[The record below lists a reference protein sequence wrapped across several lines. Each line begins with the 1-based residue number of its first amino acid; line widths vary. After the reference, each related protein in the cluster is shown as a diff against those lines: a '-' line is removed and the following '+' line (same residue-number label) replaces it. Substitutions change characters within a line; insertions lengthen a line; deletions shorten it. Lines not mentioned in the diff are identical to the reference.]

1 MKKTA
6 FALTAALTVFSHGVM
21 ASDLCKPTPASPAAK
36 ALLTAAQRHLSDT
49 PHPLPHLHT
58 EGTLPNHGIRE
69 QSIIAEKDWPVMRQA
84 AQAWRIS
91 GDPRY
96 LKQVDNFLAAWA
108 DVYQPDFNPIDETN
122 LDMLIS
128 AYALTTDHLRL
139 ETRDASRRLIS
150 TLGSGYIAQIQ
161 QFHGQK
167 KGTQTNNWQSHR
179 VKLVTVAAAALGD
192 QTMLEQAQLLFK
204 QQVADNILP
213 DGSVTDFQDRDA
225 LHYVVYDLEPLVQAA
240 LAAKPYGT
248 GGDWLTLTANGASL
262 RAALDWLVPYADGQR
277 SHEEFVHTRVQ
288 FDKDRARVGEAGYS
302 GTWQPKS
309 SATLYWLAAQLDARY
324 LPVAKQLAEHPAD
337 WISACYLK

>member
-1 MKKTA
+1 MKKTTLVLSALFAGLSHATLAANLCQPVASNPANAA
-6 FALTAALTVFSHGVM
+6 FLA
-21 ASDLCKPTPASPAAK
+21 
-36 ALLTAAQRHLSDT
+36 AAQRHLGDQ
-49 PHPLPHLHT
+49 PNPLAHLHT

-69 QSIIAEKDWPVMRQA
+69 QSIAAEKDWPLMRQA
-84 AQAWRIS
+84 ALAWRLS

-96 LKQVDNFLAAWA
+96 LRQVDNYLAAWA

-122 LDMLIS
+122 LDMLIN
-128 AYALTTDHLRL
+128 AYALTADHLRL

-150 TLGSGYIAQIQ
+150 NLGNGYIARIE

-192 QTMLEQAQLLFK
+192 KAMLEQAHQLFK
-204 QQVADNILP
+204 QQIADNVLP

-240 LAAKPYGT
+240 LAAKAYGE
-248 GGDWLTLTANGASL
+248 DWLNLNSNGASL
-262 RAALDWLVPYADGQR
+262 AAALDWLVPYANGQR
-277 SHEEFVHTRVQ
+277 SHQEFVHTHVQ
-288 FDKDRARVGEAGYS
+288 FDKDRAGVGEAGYS

-309 SATLYWLAAQLDARY
+309 SATLFWLAAQLDARY

>member
-1 MKKTA
+1 MKKTTLA
-6 FALTAALTVFSHGVM
+6 LSVLFAAFSHTILAANLCQPV
-21 ASDLCKPTPASPAAK
+21 ASNPANTAFLA
-36 ALLTAAQRHLSDT
+36 AAQRHVGDQ
-49 PHPLPHLHT
+49 PHPLAHLHT

-69 QSIIAEKDWPVMRQA
+69 QSIAAEKDWPVMRQA
-84 AQAWRIS
+84 ALAWRLS

-96 LKQVDNFLAAWA
+96 LKQVDDFLAAWA

-122 LDMLIS
+122 LDMLIN
-128 AYALTTDHLRL
+128 AYALTADHLRL

-150 TLGSGYIAQIQ
+150 SLGNGYIARIE

-192 QTMLEQAQLLFK
+192 KAMLAQAHQLFK
-204 QQVADNILP
+204 QQIADNVLP

-240 LAAKPYGT
+240 LAAKANGE
-248 GGDWLTLTANGASL
+248 DWLNLKSNGASL
-262 RAALDWLVPYADGQR
+262 AAALDWLVPYANGQR
-277 SHEEFVHTRVQ
+277 SHQEFVHTHVQ
-288 FDKDRARVGEAGYS
+288 FDKDRAGVGEAGYS

-309 SATLYWLAAQLDARY
+309 SATLFWLAAQLDARY
-324 LPVAKQLAEHPAD
+324 LPVARQLAEHPAD